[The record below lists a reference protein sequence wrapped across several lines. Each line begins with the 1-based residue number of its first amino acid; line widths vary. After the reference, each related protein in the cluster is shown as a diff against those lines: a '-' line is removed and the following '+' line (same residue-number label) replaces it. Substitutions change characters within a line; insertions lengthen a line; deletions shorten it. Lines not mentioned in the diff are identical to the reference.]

1 MLRVIG
7 KRLALLVPTLLG
19 LSVLLFAWVRALPG
33 GPATA
38 LLGDKATPEAVARI
52 NEVYGFDRPLGE
64 QYVVYTGQLLRGDF
78 GASIVTGRPVVE
90 EFLTRF
96 PATLELSLVALVF
109 AVGIG
114 VPLGYVAARHR
125 GRLLDHSSV
134 VLSLLGVTVPVFF
147 LAFILKWLLSI
158 QVPLFPAGGLGDVHL
173 LLAGLEGAEDLHT
186 PMGIDQQLHLL
197 FPADGR
203 QDPRIDA
210 THHTNFFVLDGLLT
224 GEWDAAWD
232 ALLHLVLPGV
242 ALGTIPLAIIVRIT
256 RASVLEVQSA
266 DYVRTARAKG
276 LTRGLIRGRYI
287 LRNAM
292 LPVVTTIGLQ
302 TGLLISGAVLTETVF
317 AFNGIGRFLRDAIFT
332 LDYPVLQGFIIFI
345 ALAYSLIN
353 LLVDISYSLIDPRV
367 RVQ

>member
-52 NEVYGFDRPLGE
+52 NEVYGFDRPLLE

-147 LAFILKWLLSI
+147 LAFILKWLLAI
-158 QVPLFPAGGLGDVHL
+158 QVP
-173 LLAGLEGAEDLHT
+173 
-186 PMGIDQQLHLL
+186 L

-210 THHTNFFVLDGLLT
+210 THHTNFFVLDGVLT

-232 ALLHLVLPGV
+232 AFLHLILPGV

>member
-1 MLRVIG
+1 
-7 KRLALLVPTLLG
+7 
-19 LSVLLFAWVRALPG
+19 
-33 GPATA
+33 
-38 LLGDKATPEAVARI
+38 
-52 NEVYGFDRPLGE
+52 
-64 QYVVYTGQLLRGDF
+64 
-78 GASIVTGRPVVE
+78 
-90 EFLTRF
+90 
-96 PATLELSLVALVF
+96 
-109 AVGIG
+109 
-114 VPLGYVAARHR
+114 
-125 GRLLDHSSV
+125 
-134 VLSLLGVTVPVFF
+134 VFF
-147 LAFILKWLLSI
+147 LAFILKWLLAI
-158 QVPLFPAGGLGDVHL
+158 QVP
-173 LLAGLEGAEDLHT
+173 
-186 PMGIDQQLHLL
+186 L

>member
-38 LLGDKATPEAVARI
+38 LLGDKATPEPVARI
-52 NEVYGFDRPLGE
+52 NEVYGFDRPLLE

-147 LAFILKWLLSI
+147 LAFILKWLLAI
-158 QVPLFPAGGLGDVHL
+158 QVP
-173 LLAGLEGAEDLHT
+173 
-186 PMGIDQQLHLL
+186 L